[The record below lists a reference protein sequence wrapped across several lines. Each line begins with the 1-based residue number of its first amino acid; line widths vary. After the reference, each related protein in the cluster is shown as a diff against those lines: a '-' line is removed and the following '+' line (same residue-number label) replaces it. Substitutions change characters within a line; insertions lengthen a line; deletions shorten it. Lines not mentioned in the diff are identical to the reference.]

1 MAKKAQRDSREEEP
15 LNELDTIAA
24 AAANFR
30 DPGGLPWHQKMEVS
44 RENWRGL
51 VRLILEMGKETS

>member
-1 MAKKAQRDSREEEP
+1 MARKPKPPEPEP

-24 AAANFR
+24 AAAAFR

-44 RENWRGL
+44 RENWRRL
-51 VRLILEMGKETS
+51 VRLILEMATKP